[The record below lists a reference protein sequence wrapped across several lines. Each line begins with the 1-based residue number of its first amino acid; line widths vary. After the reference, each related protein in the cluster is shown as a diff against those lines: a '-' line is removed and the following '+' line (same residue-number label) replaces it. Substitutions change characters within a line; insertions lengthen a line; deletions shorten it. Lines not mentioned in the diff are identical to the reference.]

1 MQLMLHGARLKHL
14 ALAKNQS
21 VKISA
26 SGYFPL
32 ALIALELLLIRCRE
46 VQ

>member
-1 MQLMLHGARLKHL
+1 MQLMLHGARRKHL
-14 ALAKNQS
+14 AFAKNQS

-32 ALIALELLLIRCRE
+32 ALIALELLFIHM
-46 VQ
+46 